1 MPIFPH
7 LLINLLI
14 DLNRD
19 FRIEIT
25 SAVVLNSFN
34 LIISQ
39 LQFYKKSMLCF
50 ATTAMLNFAIAFL
63 SGSWGPNLLLLK
75 RLMKSNKDN

>member
-1 MPIFPH
+1 MHFY
-7 LLINLLI
+7 NLAQMSYANIPAPFDKSSI

-50 ATTAMLNFAIAFL
+50 ATTAMLN
-63 SGSWGPNLLLLK
+63 LLLLF
-75 RLMKSNKDN
+75 LWQLGT